1 MWFKNLQLYRLHDSA
16 PLEEGRLADALPEYL
31 FRPVSGVEAKRIGW
45 VAPGGRNSDMLVHEI
60 QGHFLISALRQER
73 VLPSAVVKEEL
84 EERVAER
91 ETAEGRPLR
100 RREKLTLKEQ
110 IYEEL
115 LPRAFTRSSRTDL
128 WWDSRRGL
136 IAVNASNAKRAEEVL
151 DLLRQTLGTLKVTP
165 LAVAQPPS
173 QVMTTWLKDVG
184 SRPEDLIVGDQVELK
199 APGGE
204 DGVLRARQ
212 FDLDGEEIQTA
223 LNLGRVVSKLA
234 LEVEGRV
241 ALVLGEDMALKSL
254 KFADAVIDE
263 ANAQEDGED
272 PILRLETDFAL
283 MAQVLSGVIEQMTA
297 WLGGEAQPAS

>member
-16 PLEEGRLADALPEYL
+16 PLEEGV
-31 FRPVSGVEAKRIGW
+31 VSPTPCRNMCSAPSAGVEAKRIGW

-60 QGHFLISALRQER
+60 QGHYLISALRQER
-73 VLPSAVVKEEL
+73 VLPTAVVKEEL

-151 DLLRQTLGTLKVTP
+151 DLLRQTLGSLKVTP

-173 QVMTTWLKDVG
+173 QVMTTWLKDVA
-184 SRPEDLIVGDQVELK
+184 SRPDDLIVGDQVELK

-223 LNLGRVVSKLA
+223 LDSGPRGQQAGTGSRGPRRVDPRR
-234 LEVEGRV
+234 GH
-241 ALVLGEDMALKSL
+241 G
-254 KFADAVIDE
+254 
-263 ANAQEDGED
+263 AQE
-272 PILRLETDFAL
+272 P
-283 MAQVLSGVIEQMTA
+283 QVRRCRHR
-297 WLGGEAQPAS
+297 

>member
-1 MWFKNLQLYRLHDSA
+1 M
-16 PLEEGRLADALPEYL
+16 
-31 FRPVSGVEAKRIGW
+31 
-45 VAPGGRNSDMLVHEI
+45 
-60 QGHFLISALRQER
+60 
-73 VLPSAVVKEEL
+73 
-84 EERVAER
+84 
-91 ETAEGRPLR
+91 
-100 RREKLTLKEQ
+100 
-110 IYEEL
+110 
-115 LPRAFTRSSRTDL
+115 
-128 WWDSRRGL
+128 
-136 IAVNASNAKRAEEVL
+136 
-151 DLLRQTLGTLKVTP
+151 
-165 LAVAQPPS
+165 
-173 QVMTTWLKDVG
+173 
-184 SRPEDLIVGDQVELK
+184 
-199 APGGE
+199 
-204 DGVLRARQ
+204 LRARQ